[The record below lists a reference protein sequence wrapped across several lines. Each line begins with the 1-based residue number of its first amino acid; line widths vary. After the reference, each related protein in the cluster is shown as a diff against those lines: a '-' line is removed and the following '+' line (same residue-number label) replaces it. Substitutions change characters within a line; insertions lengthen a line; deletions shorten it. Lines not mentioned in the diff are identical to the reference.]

1 MGETTNQIE
10 WEIAQKRSE
19 LSDNLIELKHRAKAA
34 VDWRSQVEERPGTM
48 LAVAFAGG
56 IALSALFSALRGP
69 VKVYAQR
76 PSGNPIE
83 YDSPISR
90 SSARPPGKF
99 ATATRKNLDALG
111 GGPNP
116 GRNLLPLA
124 VSVLKHGH
132 RPLELVL
139 EHALEGVQVPL
150 DVDEGRLHLLHVDG
164 AGELQ
169 VQLVESQQVRQ
180 RHPVADDHHVP
191 LVRVDDGAAAHVVR
205 GVGDDR

>member
-111 GGPNP
+111 GALLGIVATRTTSILDGILP
-116 GRNLLPLA
+116 GFQREFERARN
-124 VSVLKHGH
+124 
-132 RPLELVL
+132 
-139 EHALEGVQVPL
+139 
-150 DVDEGRLHLLHVDG
+150 
-164 AGELQ
+164 
-169 VQLVESQQVRQ
+169 SQSQI
-180 RHPVADDHHVP
+180 
-191 LVRVDDGAAAHVVR
+191 
-205 GVGDDR
+205 